1 MLDFN
6 GKSTPY
12 PLLSLLSF
20 TLDYNGKFVKL
31 CVHKIPLVLYIFSLT
46 KKVRIRDQREIKIL
60 IFH

>member
-6 GKSTPY
+6 GKSIRF

-20 TLDYNGKFVKL
+20 TLDYNGKSLKVCL
-31 CVHKIPLVLYIFSLT
+31 RKILHVFHNFYLT
-46 KKVRIRDQREIKIL
+46 KKIRTRDQIEIKIL